1 MFTISNQQLKIM
13 GEMVAEKNLNDLIKT
28 LKKNYPQHYNK
39 HSPENWPGYVRKQ
52 ITQAREWDIE
62 TFPNQFLLV
71 LATLEYPQHFTNEI
85 PPWMK
90 EEMEW
95 PERDEDDK
103 MVILFKELIKRSPE
117 IINTNRE

>member
-1 MFTISNQQLKIM
+1 MFTISNEQLKIM
-13 GEMVAEKNLNDLIKT
+13 EEMVAEKNLTELIETIKT
-28 LKKNYPQHYNK
+28 DYPQHYTK
-39 HSPENWPGYVRKQ
+39 YSPEDWQGYLKKQ
-52 ITQAREWDIE
+52 ITQAKEWEIE

-85 PPWMK
+85 PIWMK

-117 IINTNRE
+117 TVNTNRD